1 LLRDTY
7 GIAGRPPLGE
17 LLFSVH
23 TFFALVARLVAIEV
37 LALSIGDRDAE
48 PSLWATEDDER
59 LQARLRSIDA
69 GEVPATLNIDIS
81 SRATCSRGTWMR

>member
-48 PSLWATEDDER
+48 PCYGRQRTTKGFRPGCAPSTPER
-59 LQARLRSIDA
+59 FR
-69 GEVPATLNIDIS
+69 PP
-81 SRATCSRGTWMR
+81 